1 MAAISS
7 DTVVCVQGRWDDWK
21 TAEVRLRNL
30 QDVHWSQPSGAPRS
44 LVHGYILCS
53 DIIAGEVA
61 HACAGG
67 GALPHRLRVCVLK
80 RHSAP
85 TVYAEIARRADDRLQ
100 AEQAP
105 LALPA

>member
-7 DTVVCVQGRWDDWK
+7 DTVICVQGKWDGWK

-30 QDVHWSQPSGAPRS
+30 QDVHWSQPTGAPRP
-44 LVHGYILCS
+44 LAHGYILCS
-53 DIIAGEVA
+53 DIIAGEVP
-61 HACAGG
+61 HACD
-67 GALPHRLRVCVLK
+67 GALPHRLHVCVLK

-85 TVYAEIARRADDRLQ
+85 TVYAEIARRAEDRRQ

-105 LALPA
+105 MALPA